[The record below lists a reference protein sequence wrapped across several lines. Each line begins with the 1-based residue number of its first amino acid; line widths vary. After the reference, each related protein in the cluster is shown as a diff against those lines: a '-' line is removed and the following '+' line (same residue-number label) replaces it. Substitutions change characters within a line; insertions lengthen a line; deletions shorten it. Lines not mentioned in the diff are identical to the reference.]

1 MATILVITIATGF
14 LYFYYY
20 IHIFSCIFSYTSFVS
35 LSCDDHVYS
44 SDTDEVYFCQ
54 KVCSMFFDPGLTRDL
69 LRSLIKDLKIFFIMS
84 EHSFL
89 KNKNGKLSIDY
100 KLLID
105 YALKNN
111 LIQGYDSRFSDR
123 EIIDQFKQFLNK
135 LFKGMDFPVSNT
147 RVPDEFIEEL

>member
-1 MATILVITIATGF
+1 
-14 LYFYYY
+14 
-20 IHIFSCIFSYTSFVS
+20 
-35 LSCDDHVYS
+35 
-44 SDTDEVYFCQ
+44 
-54 KVCSMFFDPGLTRDL
+54 
-69 LRSLIKDLKIFFIMS
+69 MS